1 MCLDRELNWWAFS
14 FQAGAQSTEP
24 HLPGREDIFYL
35 IYFLIKKYFTDYVI
49 TIVPIL
55 LPWPLSTWYPLHSSN
70 APLSSCPWVM
80 HISSLTSPFPI
91 LHLTSSCPFC
101 TYQLCFLFP
110 APVPPFSP
118 FLLPNDN
125 PPNDLHI
132 YDSVSALLVCL
143 VCCFRFSCW

>member
-1 MCLDRELNWWAFS
+1 MTHNPGMCLDRELNWWAFS

-91 LHLTSSCPFC
+91 LFLTSPCLYYP
-101 TYQLCFLFP
+101 YQLCILIPALFLP
-110 APVPPFSP
+110 LPPHSWWLSKWSLYLSFCFCSNC
-118 FLLPNDN
+118 LLW
-125 PPNDLHI
+125 LF
-132 YDSVSALLVCL
+132 V
-143 VCCFRFSCW
+143 